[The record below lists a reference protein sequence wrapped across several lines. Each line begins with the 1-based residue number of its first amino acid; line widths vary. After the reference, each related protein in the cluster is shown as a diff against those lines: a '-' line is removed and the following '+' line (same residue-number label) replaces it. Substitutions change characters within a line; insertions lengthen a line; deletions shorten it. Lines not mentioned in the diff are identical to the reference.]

1 MKHLRFFHVLSYE
14 FNMKTMRKILIVPL
28 LLGLLS
34 CAHNETHEHHHEHE
48 GHFHTSECSHQ
59 HHHDADEHY
68 HHENEETVSNSVAFS
83 HEQME
88 KVDFEVMKVEKQPI
102 CQIIKTTARVL
113 PSQDNMKII
122 TAATDGIVEFAKD
135 NLVEG
140 QNLTEGIAVFT
151 INNGKMAQGNLSVL
165 QEEITADYNRAKS
178 NYERKKSLFADK
190 LVTEN
195 DLQEAEA
202 EYLKAKKAYDNM
214 QENFADGKQV
224 VKSPVSG
231 YVKDI
236 FVTNG
241 SYVVAGQELMTICR
255 AGKLYLKA
263 DLQSKYYHVLKNVVT
278 ANFKSLNNKKIYSLD
293 DLNGRLL
300 SYGKATSFDN
310 PLIPV
315 TFEIDDNDELVSGS
329 FVELYIMTKDENEG
343 IMIPNSALIEE
354 MGSFFVFVEVRH
366 ELFEKR
372 AVTVGASDGFNTQIV
387 RGLEPNETVVSKGAI
402 YIKLAQGSGKLDPH
416 AGHVH

>member
-1 MKHLRFFHVLSYE
+1 MKKL
-14 FNMKTMRKILIVPL
+14 LITSII
-28 LLGLLS
+28 LGLLS

-48 GHFHTSECSHQ
+48 GHVHTAECGHE
-59 HHHDADEHY
+59 HHHDADEH
-68 HHENEETVSNSVAFS
+68 HHDHEETVSNSVAFS

-88 KVDFEVMKVEKQPI
+88 KVDFEVMKVINQPI
-102 CQIIKTTARVL
+102 CQIIKTTARVM

-122 TAATDGIVEFAKD
+122 TAATDGIVEFSKD
-135 NLVEG
+135 NFVEG
-140 QNLTEGIAVFT
+140 SNLTEGMVVLT

-165 QEEITADYNRAKS
+165 QEEVTADYNRTKA

-224 VKSPVSG
+224 IKSPVSG

-241 SYVVAGQELMTICR
+241 SYVVAGQELMTIS
-255 AGKLYLKA
+255 GDNSLYLKA
-263 DLQSKYYHVLKNVVT
+263 DVQSKYYPILKNIVS
-278 ANFKSLNNKKIYSLD
+278 ANVKVLNTNRVYTLSELQ
-293 DLNGRLL
+293 GHLL
-300 SYGKATSFDN
+300 SYGKSMSVNN

-315 TFEIDDNDELVSGS
+315 TFEIKNNGELVTGS
-329 FVELYIMTKDENEG
+329 FVEFYIMTEDKSEG
-343 IMIPNSALIEE
+343 LMVPKSALVEE
-354 MGSFFVFVEVRH
+354 MGSHFVFVQVKP

-372 AVTVGASDGFNTQIV
+372 AVAIGMTDGVNVQIIS
-387 RGLEPNETVVSKGAI
+387 GLKAGETIVSKGAI

>member
-1 MKHLRFFHVLSYE
+1 M
-14 FNMKTMRKILIVPL
+14 
-28 LLGLLS
+28 GLLS

-48 GHFHTSECSHQ
+48 GHVHTAECGHE
-59 HHHDADEHY
+59 HHHDADEH
-68 HHENEETVSNSVAFS
+68 HHDHEEVVSNTVAFS

-88 KVDFEVMKVEKQPI
+88 KVDFEVMKVVKQPI
-102 CQIIKTTARVL
+102 CQIIKTTARVM

-135 NLVEG
+135 KLVEG
-140 QNLTEGIAVFT
+140 LDLAEGIVVFT
-151 INNGKMAQGNLSVL
+151 INSSEMAQGNLSVL
-165 QEEITADYNRAKS
+165 QEEITADYNRAKAD
-178 NYERKKSLFADK
+178 YERKKSLSADR

-214 QENFADGKQV
+214 QENFAGGKQI

-236 FVTNG
+236 FVENG
-241 SYVVAGQELMTICR
+241 SYVTAGQELITICR
-255 AGKLYLKA
+255 AGRLYLRA
-263 DLQSKYYHVLKNVVT
+263 DLQSKYFPVLKNVVS
-278 ANFKSLNNKKIYSLD
+278 ANFKSLNNNKLYSLD

-343 IMIPNSALIEE
+343 IMVPNSALIEE

-387 RGLEPNETVVSKGAI
+387 RGLESDETIVSKGAI

>member
-1 MKHLRFFHVLSYE
+1 MKKL
-14 FNMKTMRKILIVPL
+14 LITSIIF
-28 LLGLLS
+28 GLLS

-48 GHFHTSECSHQ
+48 GHVHTSECGHE
-59 HHHDADEHY
+59 HHHDADEH
-68 HHENEETVSNSVAFS
+68 HHDHEEVVSNTVAFS

-88 KVDFEVMKVEKQPI
+88 KVDFEVMKVVKQPI
-102 CQIIKTTARVL
+102 CQIIKTTARVM

-135 NLVEG
+135 KLVEG
-140 QNLTEGIAVFT
+140 LDLAEGIVVFT
-151 INNGKMAQGNLSVL
+151 INNSEMAQGNLSVL
-165 QEEITADYNRAKS
+165 QEEITADYNRAKAD
-178 NYERKKSLFADK
+178 YERKKSLSADR
-190 LVTEN
+190 LITEN

-214 QENFADGKQV
+214 QDNFAGGKQV

-236 FVTNG
+236 FVENG
-241 SYVVAGQELMTICR
+241 SYVTAGQELMTICR
-255 AGKLYLKA
+255 AGRLYLRA
-263 DLQSKYYHVLKNVVT
+263 DLQSKYFPVLKNVVS
-278 ANFKSLNNKKIYSLD
+278 ANFKSLNNNKLYSLD

-343 IMIPNSALIEE
+343 IMVPNSALIEE

-387 RGLEPNETVVSKGAI
+387 RGLEPDETIVSKGAI

>member
-1 MKHLRFFHVLSYE
+1 M
-14 FNMKTMRKILIVPL
+14 
-28 LLGLLS
+28 GLLS

-48 GHFHTSECSHQ
+48 GHVHTAECGHE
-59 HHHDADEHY
+59 HHHDADEH
-68 HHENEETVSNSVAFS
+68 HHDHEETVSNSVAFS

-88 KVDFEVMKVEKQPI
+88 KVDFEVMKVVKQPI

-113 PSQDNMKII
+113 PSQDNTKII
-122 TAATDGIVEFAKD
+122 TAATDGIVEFSKD
-135 NLVEG
+135 NFVEG
-140 QNLTEGIAVFT
+140 LNLTEGMVVLT

-165 QEEITADYNRAKS
+165 QEEVTADYNRTKA

-224 VKSPVSG
+224 IKSPVSG

-236 FVTNG
+236 FVANG
-241 SYVVAGQELMTICR
+241 SYVVAGQELMTVCR

-263 DLQSKYYHVLKNVVT
+263 ELQPKYFPVLKNVVS
-278 ANFKSLNNKKIYSLD
+278 ANFKSLNNNKMYSLE

-300 SYGKATSFDN
+300 SYGKATSFDS

-315 TFEIDDNDELVSGS
+315 TFEIDDSDELVSGS

-372 AVTVGASDGFNTQIV
+372 AVTVGVSDGFNTQIV
-387 RGLEPNETVVSKGAI
+387 RGLESDETIVSKGAI

>member
-1 MKHLRFFHVLSYE
+1 MKKL
-14 FNMKTMRKILIVPL
+14 LIISIV
-28 LLGLLS
+28 LGLLS
-34 CAHNETHEHHHEHE
+34 CAQHESHEHNHEHE
-48 GHFHTSECSHQ
+48 GHVHTSECGHE
-59 HHHDADEHY
+59 HHHDADEH
-68 HHENEETVSNSVAFS
+68 HHDHEEAVSNTVAFS
-83 HEQME
+83 HGQME
-88 KVDFEVMKVEKQPI
+88 KVDFEVMKVKKQPV
-102 CQIIKTTARVL
+102 CQIIKTTACVM
-113 PSQDNMKII
+113 PAQNDVKII
-122 TAATDGIVEFAKD
+122 TAATDGIVEFSKD
-135 NLVEG
+135 NFVEG
-140 QNLTEGIAVFT
+140 LNLTEGMVVLT

-165 QEEITADYNRAKS
+165 QEEVTADYNRTKA

-224 VKSPVSG
+224 IKSPVSG

-236 FVTNG
+236 FVANG
-241 SYVVAGQELMTICR
+241 SYVVAGQELMTVCR

-263 DLQSKYYHVLKNVVT
+263 DLQPKYFPVLKNVVS
-278 ANFKSLNNKKIYSLD
+278 ANFKSLNSNKVYSLE

-300 SYGKATSFDN
+300 SYGKATSFDS

-315 TFEIDDNDELVSGS
+315 TFEIDDSDELVTGS
-329 FVELYIMTKDENEG
+329 FVEFYIMTEDKSEG
-343 IMIPNSALIEE
+343 LMVPNSALIEE
-354 MGSFFVFVEVRH
+354 MGSYFVFVEVRH

-372 AVTVGASDGFNTQIV
+372 AVTVGVSDGFNTQIV
-387 RGLEPNETVVSKGAI
+387 RGLEPDETIVSKGAI

>member
-1 MKHLRFFHVLSYE
+1 M
-14 FNMKTMRKILIVPL
+14 
-28 LLGLLS
+28 GLLS

-48 GHFHTSECSHQ
+48 GHVHTSECGHE
-59 HHHDADEHY
+59 HHHDADEH
-68 HHENEETVSNSVAFS
+68 HHDHEEVVSNTVAFS

-88 KVDFEVMKVEKQPI
+88 KVDFEVMKVVKQPI
-102 CQIIKTTARVL
+102 CQIIKTTARVM

-135 NLVEG
+135 KLVEG
-140 QNLTEGIAVFT
+140 LDLTEGIVVFT
-151 INNGKMAQGNLSVL
+151 INNSEMAQGNLSVL
-165 QEEITADYNRAKS
+165 QEGITADYNRAKAD
-178 NYERKKSLFADK
+178 YERKKSLSADR
-190 LVTEN
+190 LITEN

-214 QENFADGKQV
+214 QENFAGGKQV

-236 FVTNG
+236 FVENG

-255 AGKLYLKA
+255 AGRLYLRA
-263 DLQSKYYHVLKNVVT
+263 DLQSKYFPVLKNVVS
-278 ANFKSLNNKKIYSLD
+278 ANFKSLNNNKLYSLD

-343 IMIPNSALIEE
+343 IMVPNSALIEE

-387 RGLEPNETVVSKGAI
+387 RGLEPDETIVSKGAI

>member
-1 MKHLRFFHVLSYE
+1 MKKL
-14 FNMKTMRKILIVPL
+14 LIISII
-28 LLGLLS
+28 LGLLS
-34 CAHNETHEHHHEHE
+34 CAQNETHEHNHEHE
-48 GHFHTSECSHQ
+48 GHVHTSECGHE
-59 HHHDADEHY
+59 HHHDADEH
-68 HHENEETVSNSVAFS
+68 HHNHEEVVSNTVAFS
-83 HEQME
+83 HGQME
-88 KVDFEVMKVEKQPI
+88 KVDFEVMKVENKAI

-113 PSQDNMKII
+113 PAQNDVKII
-122 TAATDGIVEFAKD
+122 TAATDGIVEFSKD
-135 NLVEG
+135 NFVEG
-140 QNLTEGIAVFT
+140 LNLTEGMVVLT

-165 QEEITADYNRAKS
+165 QEEVTADYNRTKA

-224 VKSPVSG
+224 IKSPVSG

-236 FVTNG
+236 FVANG

-255 AGKLYLKA
+255 AGRLYLRA
-263 DLQSKYYHVLKNVVT
+263 DLQSKYFPVLKNVVS
-278 ANFKSLNNKKIYSLD
+278 ANFKSLNNNKMYSLD

-300 SYGKATSFDN
+300 SYGKATSFDS

-329 FVELYIMTKDENEG
+329 FVELYIMTKDESEG
-343 IMIPNSALIEE
+343 IMVPNSALIEE

-372 AVTVGASDGFNTQIV
+372 AVTVGVSDGFNTQIV
-387 RGLEPNETVVSKGAI
+387 RGLEPDETIVSKGAI

>member
-1 MKHLRFFHVLSYE
+1 MKKL
-14 FNMKTMRKILIVPL
+14 LITSII
-28 LLGLLS
+28 LGLLS

-48 GHFHTSECSHQ
+48 GHVHTAECGHE
-59 HHHDADEHY
+59 HHHDADEH
-68 HHENEETVSNSVAFS
+68 HHDHEETVSNSVAFS

-88 KVDFEVMKVEKQPI
+88 KVDFEVMKVMNQHI
-102 CQIIKTTARVL
+102 CQIIKTTARVM

-135 NLVEG
+135 KLVEG
-140 QNLTEGIAVFT
+140 LDLAEGIVVFT
-151 INNGKMAQGNLSVL
+151 INNSKMAQGNLSVL
-165 QEEITADYNRAKS
+165 QEEITADYNRAKAD
-178 NYERKKSLFADK
+178 YERKKSLSADR
-190 LVTEN
+190 LITEN

-214 QENFADGKQV
+214 QDNFAGGKQV

-236 FVTNG
+236 FVENG
-241 SYVVAGQELMTICR
+241 SYVTAGQELMTICR
-255 AGKLYLKA
+255 AGRLYLRA
-263 DLQSKYYHVLKNVVT
+263 DLQSKYFPVLKNVVS
-278 ANFKSLNNKKIYSLD
+278 ANFKSLNNSKIYSLD

-343 IMIPNSALIEE
+343 IMVPNSALIEE

-387 RGLEPNETVVSKGAI
+387 RGLEPDETIVSKGAI

>member
-1 MKHLRFFHVLSYE
+1 
-14 FNMKTMRKILIVPL
+14 MKTMKKILIVPL

-48 GHFHTSECSHQ
+48 GHVHTAECGHE
-59 HHHDADEHY
+59 HHHDADEH
-68 HHENEETVSNSVAFS
+68 HHDHEETVSNTVAFS
-83 HEQME
+83 HGQME
-88 KVDFEVMKVEKQPI
+88 KVDFEVMKVVKQPI
-102 CQIIKTTARVL
+102 CHIIKTTARVL

-135 NLVEG
+135 KLVEG
-140 QNLTEGIAVFT
+140 LDLAEGIVVFT
-151 INNGKMAQGNLSVL
+151 INNSEMAQGNLSVL
-165 QEEITADYNRAKS
+165 QEEVTADYNRTKA

-224 VKSPVSG
+224 IKSPISG

-236 FVTNG
+236 FVANG

-255 AGKLYLKA
+255 AGRLYLRA
-263 DLQSKYYHVLKNVVT
+263 DLQSKYFPVLKNVVS
-278 ANFKSLNNKKIYSLD
+278 ANFKSLNNNKLYSLD

-300 SYGKATSFDN
+300 SYGKATSFDS

-329 FVELYIMTKDENEG
+329 FVELYIMTKDESEG
-343 IMIPNSALIEE
+343 IMVPNSALIEE

-387 RGLEPNETVVSKGAI
+387 RGLEPDETIVSKGAI

>member
-1 MKHLRFFHVLSYE
+1 MKKL
-14 FNMKTMRKILIVPL
+14 LITSIIF
-28 LLGLLS
+28 GLLS

-48 GHFHTSECSHQ
+48 GHVHTAECGHE
-59 HHHDADEHY
+59 HHHDADEH
-68 HHENEETVSNSVAFS
+68 HHDHEETVSNSVAFS

-88 KVDFEVMKVEKQPI
+88 KVDFEVMKVMNQPI
-102 CQIIKTTARVL
+102 CQIIKTTARVM

-135 NLVEG
+135 KLVEG
-140 QNLTEGIAVFT
+140 LDLAEGIVVFT
-151 INNGKMAQGNLSVL
+151 INNSEMAQGNLSVL
-165 QEEITADYNRAKS
+165 QEEITADYNRAKAD
-178 NYERKKSLFADK
+178 YERKKSLSADR
-190 LVTEN
+190 LITEN

-202 EYLKAKKAYDNM
+202 EYLKAKKAYDNI
-214 QENFADGKQV
+214 QENFAGGKQV

-236 FVTNG
+236 FVENG

-255 AGKLYLKA
+255 AGRLYLRA
-263 DLQSKYYHVLKNVVT
+263 DLQPKYFPVLKNVVS
-278 ANFKSLNNKKIYSLD
+278 ANFKSLNNNKLYSLD

-387 RGLEPNETVVSKGAI
+387 RGLEPDETIVSKGAI

>member
-1 MKHLRFFHVLSYE
+1 MKKL
-14 FNMKTMRKILIVPL
+14 LITSIIF
-28 LLGLLS
+28 GLLS

-48 GHFHTSECSHQ
+48 GHVHTAECGHE
-59 HHHDADEHY
+59 HHHDADEH
-68 HHENEETVSNSVAFS
+68 HHDHEETVSNSVAFS

-88 KVDFEVMKVEKQPI
+88 KVDFEVMKVMNQPI
-102 CQIIKTTARVL
+102 CQIIKTTARVM
-113 PSQDNMKII
+113 PSQDNVKII

-135 NLVEG
+135 KLVEG
-140 QNLTEGIAVFT
+140 LDLTEGIVVFT
-151 INNGKMAQGNLSVL
+151 INNSEMAQGNLSVL
-165 QEEITADYNRAKS
+165 QEEITADYNRAKAD
-178 NYERKKSLFADK
+178 YERKKSLSADR

-214 QENFADGKQV
+214 QENFAGGKQV

-236 FVTNG
+236 FVENG
-241 SYVVAGQELMTICR
+241 SYVTAGQELMTICR
-255 AGKLYLKA
+255 AGRLYLRA
-263 DLQSKYYHVLKNVVT
+263 DLQSKYFPVLKNVVS
-278 ANFKSLNNKKIYSLD
+278 ANFKSLNNSKIYSLD
-293 DLNGRLL
+293 DLNGHLL

-343 IMIPNSALIEE
+343 IMVPNSALIEE

-387 RGLEPNETVVSKGAI
+387 RGLEPDETIVSKGAI

>member
-1 MKHLRFFHVLSYE
+1 MKKL
-14 FNMKTMRKILIVPL
+14 LITSIIF
-28 LLGLLS
+28 GLLS

-48 GHFHTSECSHQ
+48 GHVHTSECGHE
-59 HHHDADEHY
+59 HHHDADEH
-68 HHENEETVSNSVAFS
+68 HHDHEEVVSNTVAFS

-88 KVDFEVMKVEKQPI
+88 KVDFEVMKVVKQPI
-102 CQIIKTTARVL
+102 CQIIKTTARVM

-135 NLVEG
+135 KLVEG
-140 QNLTEGIAVFT
+140 LDLAEGIVVFT
-151 INNGKMAQGNLSVL
+151 INNSEMAQGNLSVL
-165 QEEITADYNRAKS
+165 QEGITADYNRAKAD
-178 NYERKKSLFADK
+178 YERKKSLSADR
-190 LVTEN
+190 LITEN

-214 QENFADGKQV
+214 QDNFAGGKQV

-255 AGKLYLKA
+255 AGRLYLRA
-263 DLQSKYYHVLKNVVT
+263 DLQSKYFPVLKNVVS
-278 ANFKSLNNKKIYSLD
+278 ANFKSLNNNKLYSLD

-343 IMIPNSALIEE
+343 IMVSNSALIEE

-387 RGLEPNETVVSKGAI
+387 RGLEPDETIVSKGAI

>member
-1 MKHLRFFHVLSYE
+1 MKKL
-14 FNMKTMRKILIVPL
+14 LIISII
-28 LLGLLS
+28 LGLLS
-34 CAHNETHEHHHEHE
+34 CAQHESHEHNHEHE
-48 GHFHTSECSHQ
+48 GHVHTSECGHE
-59 HHHDADEHY
+59 HHHDADEH
-68 HHENEETVSNSVAFS
+68 HHNHEEVVSNTVAFS

-88 KVDFEVMKVEKQPI
+88 KVDFEVMKVENKAI

-113 PSQDNMKII
+113 PSQNDVRII

-140 QNLTEGIAVFT
+140 LDLQNGMTILT

-165 QEEITADYNRAKS
+165 QEEITADYNRAKA
-178 NYERKKSLFADK
+178 NYERKKSLFADR

-214 QENFADGKQV
+214 QENFADGRQV
-224 VKSPVSG
+224 VKSPVPG

-236 FVTNG
+236 FVENG
-241 SYVVAGQELMTICR
+241 SYVTAGQELMTICR
-255 AGKLYLKA
+255 AGRLYLKA
-263 DLQSKYYHVLKNVVT
+263 DLQPKYFPVLKNVVS
-278 ANFKSLNNKKIYSLD
+278 ANFKSLNSNKVYSLE

-329 FVELYIMTKDENEG
+329 FVELYIITKDENEG

-354 MGSFFVFVEVRH
+354 MGSYFVFVEVRH

-372 AVTVGASDGFNTQIV
+372 AVTVELSDGFNTQIV
-387 RGLEPNETVVSKGAI
+387 RGLEPDETVVSKGAI

>member
-1 MKHLRFFHVLSYE
+1 M
-14 FNMKTMRKILIVPL
+14 
-28 LLGLLS
+28 GLLS

-48 GHFHTSECSHQ
+48 GHVHTAECGHE
-59 HHHDADEHY
+59 HHHDADEH
-68 HHENEETVSNSVAFS
+68 HHDHEETVSNSVAFS

-88 KVDFEVMKVEKQPI
+88 KVDFEVMKVVKQPI
-102 CQIIKTTARVL
+102 CQIIKTTARVM

-135 NLVEG
+135 KLVEG
-140 QNLTEGIAVFT
+140 LDLAEGIVVFT
-151 INNGKMAQGNLSVL
+151 INNSEMAQGNLSVL
-165 QEEITADYNRAKS
+165 QEEITADYNRAKAD
-178 NYERKKSLFADK
+178 YERKKSLSADR
-190 LVTEN
+190 LITEN

-202 EYLKAKKAYDNM
+202 EYLKAKKAYDNI
-214 QENFADGKQV
+214 QENFAGGKQV

-236 FVTNG
+236 FVENG
-241 SYVVAGQELMTICR
+241 SYVTAGQELMTICR
-255 AGKLYLKA
+255 AGRLYLRA
-263 DLQSKYYHVLKNVVT
+263 DLQPKYFPVLKNVVS
-278 ANFKSLNNKKIYSLD
+278 ANFKSLNNNKLYSLD

-343 IMIPNSALIEE
+343 IMVPNSALIEE

-387 RGLEPNETVVSKGAI
+387 RGLEPDETIVSKGAI

>member
-1 MKHLRFFHVLSYE
+1 MKKL
-14 FNMKTMRKILIVPL
+14 LIISII
-28 LLGLLS
+28 LGLLS
-34 CAHNETHEHHHEHE
+34 CAQHESHEHNHEHE
-48 GHFHTSECSHQ
+48 GYVHTSECDHE
-59 HHHDADEHY
+59 HHHDADEH
-68 HHENEETVSNSVAFS
+68 HHDHEETVSNSVAFS

-88 KVDFEVMKVEKQPI
+88 KVDFEVMKVMNQPI
-102 CQIIKTTARVL
+102 CQIIKTTACVM
-113 PSQDNMKII
+113 PAQNDVKII
-122 TAATDGIVEFAKD
+122 TAATDGIVEFSKD
-135 NLVEG
+135 NFVEG
-140 QNLTEGIAVFT
+140 SNLTEGMVVLT

-165 QEEITADYNRAKS
+165 QEEVTADYNRTKA
-178 NYERKKSLFADK
+178 NYERKQSLFANK

-202 EYLKAKKAYDNM
+202 EYLKAKKAFDNM
-214 QENFADGKQV
+214 QNNFADGKQV

-236 FVTNG
+236 FVENG
-241 SYVVAGQELMTICR
+241 SYVTAGQELMTICR

-263 DLQSKYYHVLKNVVT
+263 DLQSKYFPVLKNIVS
-278 ANFKSLNNKKIYSLD
+278 ANFKSLNNNKMYSLD

-315 TFEIDDNDELVSGS
+315 TFEIDDNEELVSGS
-329 FVELYIMTKDENEG
+329 FVELYIMTKDESEG
-343 IMIPNSALIEE
+343 IMVPNSALIEE
-354 MGSFFVFVEVRH
+354 MGSYFVFVEVRH

-372 AVTVGASDGFNTQIV
+372 AVTVGVSDGFNTQIV
-387 RGLEPNETVVSKGAI
+387 RGLEPDETIVSKGAI

>member
-1 MKHLRFFHVLSYE
+1 M
-14 FNMKTMRKILIVPL
+14 
-28 LLGLLS
+28 GLLS

-48 GHFHTSECSHQ
+48 GHVHTAECGHE
-59 HHHDADEHY
+59 HHHDADEH
-68 HHENEETVSNSVAFS
+68 HHDHEETVSNSVAFS

-88 KVDFEVMKVEKQPI
+88 KVDFEVMKVMNQPI
-102 CQIIKTTARVL
+102 CQIIKTTSRVM

-135 NLVEG
+135 KLVEG
-140 QNLTEGIAVFT
+140 LDLAEGIVVFT
-151 INNGKMAQGNLSVL
+151 INNSEMAQGNLSVL
-165 QEEITADYNRAKS
+165 QEEITADYNRAKAD
-178 NYERKKSLFADK
+178 YERKKSLSADR
-190 LVTEN
+190 LITEN

-214 QENFADGKQV
+214 QDNFAGGKQV

-236 FVTNG
+236 FVENG
-241 SYVVAGQELMTICR
+241 SYVTAGQELMTICR
-255 AGKLYLKA
+255 AGRLYLRA
-263 DLQSKYYHVLKNVVT
+263 DLQSKYFPVLKNVVS
-278 ANFKSLNNKKIYSLD
+278 ANFKSLNNNKIYSLD

-343 IMIPNSALIEE
+343 IMVPNSALIEE

-387 RGLEPNETVVSKGAI
+387 RGLEPDETIVSKGAI

>member
-1 MKHLRFFHVLSYE
+1 MKKL
-14 FNMKTMRKILIVPL
+14 LITSII
-28 LLGLLS
+28 LGLLS

-48 GHFHTSECSHQ
+48 GHVHTAECGHE
-59 HHHDADEHY
+59 HHHDADEH
-68 HHENEETVSNSVAFS
+68 HHDHEETVSNSVAFS

-88 KVDFEVMKVEKQPI
+88 KVDFEVMKVVKQPI
-102 CQIIKTTARVL
+102 CQIIKTTARVM

-135 NLVEG
+135 KLVEG
-140 QNLTEGIAVFT
+140 LDLAEGIVVFT
-151 INNGKMAQGNLSVL
+151 INNSEMAQGNLSVL
-165 QEEITADYNRAKS
+165 QEEITADYNRAKAD
-178 NYERKKSLFADK
+178 YERKKSLSADR
-190 LVTEN
+190 LITEN

-214 QENFADGKQV
+214 QENFAGGKQV

-236 FVTNG
+236 FVENG
-241 SYVVAGQELMTICR
+241 SYVTAGQELMTICR
-255 AGKLYLKA
+255 AGRLYLRA
-263 DLQSKYYHVLKNVVT
+263 DLQPKYFPILKNVVS
-278 ANFKSLNNKKIYSLD
+278 ANFKSLNNNKLYSLD

-343 IMIPNSALIEE
+343 IMVPNSALIEE

-387 RGLEPNETVVSKGAI
+387 RGLEPDETIVSKGAI

>member
-1 MKHLRFFHVLSYE
+1 MKKL
-14 FNMKTMRKILIVPL
+14 LITSII
-28 LLGLLS
+28 LGLLS

-48 GHFHTSECSHQ
+48 GHVHTAECGHE
-59 HHHDADEHY
+59 HHHDADEH
-68 HHENEETVSNSVAFS
+68 HHDHEETVSNSVAFS

-88 KVDFEVMKVEKQPI
+88 KVDFEVMKVVKQPI

-113 PSQDNMKII
+113 PSQDNTKII
-122 TAATDGIVEFAKD
+122 TAATDGIVEFSKD
-135 NLVEG
+135 NFVEG
-140 QNLTEGIAVFT
+140 LNLTEGMVVLT

-165 QEEITADYNRAKS
+165 QEEVTADYNRTKA

-224 VKSPVSG
+224 IKSPVSG

-236 FVTNG
+236 FVANG
-241 SYVVAGQELMTICR
+241 SYVVAGQELMTVCR

-263 DLQSKYYHVLKNVVT
+263 ELQPKYFPVLKNVVS
-278 ANFKSLNNKKIYSLD
+278 ANFKSLNNNKMYSLE

-300 SYGKATSFDN
+300 SYGKATSFDS

-315 TFEIDDNDELVSGS
+315 TFEIDDSDELVSGS

-372 AVTVGASDGFNTQIV
+372 AVTVGVSDGFNTQIV
-387 RGLEPNETVVSKGAI
+387 RGLESDETIVSKGAI

>member
-1 MKHLRFFHVLSYE
+1 MKKL
-14 FNMKTMRKILIVPL
+14 LITSIIF
-28 LLGLLS
+28 GLLS

-48 GHFHTSECSHQ
+48 GHVHTAECGHE
-59 HHHDADEHY
+59 HHHDADEH
-68 HHENEETVSNSVAFS
+68 HHDHEEVVSNSVAFS

-88 KVDFEVMKVEKQPI
+88 KVDFEVMKVVKQPI
-102 CQIIKTTARVL
+102 CQIIKTTARVM

-135 NLVEG
+135 KLVEG
-140 QNLTEGIAVFT
+140 LDLAEGIVVFT
-151 INNGKMAQGNLSVL
+151 INNSEMAQGNLSVL
-165 QEEITADYNRAKS
+165 QEEITADYNRAKAD
-178 NYERKKSLFADK
+178 YERKKSLSADR
-190 LVTEN
+190 LITEN

-202 EYLKAKKAYDNM
+202 EYLKAKKAYDNI
-214 QENFADGKQV
+214 QENFAGGKQV
-224 VKSPVSG
+224 IKSPISG

-236 FVTNG
+236 FVANG

-255 AGKLYLKA
+255 AGRLYLRA
-263 DLQSKYYHVLKNVVT
+263 DLQPKYFPVLKNVVS
-278 ANFKSLNNKKIYSLD
+278 ANFKSLNNNKLYSLD

-343 IMIPNSALIEE
+343 IMVPNSALIEE

-387 RGLEPNETVVSKGAI
+387 RGLEPDETIVSKGAI

>member
-1 MKHLRFFHVLSYE
+1 MTMKKL
-14 FNMKTMRKILIVPL
+14 LIISII
-28 LLGLLS
+28 LGLLS
-34 CAHNETHEHHHEHE
+34 CAQHESHEHNHEHE
-48 GHFHTSECSHQ
+48 GHVHTSECGHE
-59 HHHDADEHY
+59 HHHDADEH
-68 HHENEETVSNSVAFS
+68 HHDHEEVVSNTVAFS

-88 KVDFEVMKVEKQPI
+88 KVDFEVMKVENKAI

-113 PSQDNMKII
+113 PAQNDVRII

-140 QNLTEGIAVFT
+140 LDLQNGMTILT
-151 INNGKMAQGNLSVL
+151 INNAKMAQGNLSVL
-165 QEEITADYNRAKS
+165 QEEITADYNRAKA
-178 NYERKKSLFADK
+178 NYERKKSLFTDR

-214 QENFADGKQV
+214 QENFADGRQV

-236 FVTNG
+236 FVENG
-241 SYVVAGQELMTICR
+241 SYVTAGQELMTVCR
-255 AGKLYLKA
+255 AGRLYLKA
-263 DLQSKYYHVLKNVVT
+263 DLQPKYFPVLKNVVSAT
-278 ANFKSLNNKKIYSLD
+278 FKSLNNNKVYSLE

-329 FVELYIMTKDENEG
+329 FVELYIITKDENEG

-354 MGSFFVFVEVRH
+354 MGSYFVFVEVRH

-372 AVTVGASDGFNTQIV
+372 AVTVGVSDGFNTQIV
-387 RGLEPNETVVSKGAI
+387 RGLESDETIVSKGAI

>member
-1 MKHLRFFHVLSYE
+1 MKKL
-14 FNMKTMRKILIVPL
+14 LITSII
-28 LLGLLS
+28 LGLLS

-48 GHFHTSECSHQ
+48 GHVHTAECGHE
-59 HHHDADEHY
+59 HHHDADEH
-68 HHENEETVSNSVAFS
+68 HHDHEETVSNSVAFS

-88 KVDFEVMKVEKQPI
+88 KVDFEVMKVVNQPI
-102 CQIIKTTARVL
+102 CQIIKTTARVM

-135 NLVEG
+135 KLVEG
-140 QNLTEGIAVFT
+140 LDMAEGIVVFT
-151 INNGKMAQGNLSVL
+151 INNSEMAQGNLSVL
-165 QEEITADYNRAKS
+165 QEEITADYNRAKAD
-178 NYERKKSLFADK
+178 YERKKSLSADR

-214 QENFADGKQV
+214 QDNFAGGKQV

-236 FVTNG
+236 FVENG

-255 AGKLYLKA
+255 AGRLYLRA
-263 DLQSKYYHVLKNVVT
+263 DLQPKYFPVLKNVVS
-278 ANFKSLNNKKIYSLD
+278 ANFKSLNNSKIYSLD

-343 IMIPNSALIEE
+343 IMVPNSALIEE

-387 RGLEPNETVVSKGAI
+387 RGLEPDETIVSKGAI

>member
-1 MKHLRFFHVLSYE
+1 M
-14 FNMKTMRKILIVPL
+14 
-28 LLGLLS
+28 GLLS

-48 GHFHTSECSHQ
+48 GHVHTAECGHE
-59 HHHDADEHY
+59 HHHDADEH
-68 HHENEETVSNSVAFS
+68 HHDHEETVSNSVAFS

-88 KVDFEVMKVEKQPI
+88 KVDFEVMKVVKQPI
-102 CQIIKTTARVL
+102 CQIIKTTARVM

-135 NLVEG
+135 KLVEG
-140 QNLTEGIAVFT
+140 LDLAEGIVVFT
-151 INNGKMAQGNLSVL
+151 INNSEMAQGNLSVL
-165 QEEITADYNRAKS
+165 QEEITADYNRAKAD
-178 NYERKKSLFADK
+178 YERKKSLSADR

-214 QENFADGKQV
+214 QDNFAGGKQV

-236 FVTNG
+236 FVENG

-255 AGKLYLKA
+255 AGRLYLRA
-263 DLQSKYYHVLKNVVT
+263 DLQPKYFPVLKNVVS
-278 ANFKSLNNKKIYSLD
+278 ANFKSLNNNKLYSLD

-343 IMIPNSALIEE
+343 IMVPNSALIEE

-387 RGLEPNETVVSKGAI
+387 RGLEPDETIVSKGAI

>member
-1 MKHLRFFHVLSYE
+1 
-14 FNMKTMRKILIVPL
+14 
-28 LLGLLS
+28 
-34 CAHNETHEHHHEHE
+34 
-48 GHFHTSECSHQ
+48 
-59 HHHDADEHY
+59 
-68 HHENEETVSNSVAFS
+68 
-83 HEQME
+83 ME
-88 KVDFEVMKVEKQPI
+88 KVDFEVMKVVKQPI
-102 CQIIKTTARVL
+102 CQIIKTTARVM

-135 NLVEG
+135 KLVEG
-140 QNLTEGIAVFT
+140 LDLAEGIVVFT
-151 INNGKMAQGNLSVL
+151 INNSEMAQGNLSVL
-165 QEEITADYNRAKS
+165 QEEITADYNRAKAD
-178 NYERKKSLFADK
+178 YERKKSLSADR

-214 QENFADGKQV
+214 QENFAGGKQV

-236 FVTNG
+236 FVENG
-241 SYVVAGQELMTICR
+241 SYVTAGQELMTICR
-255 AGKLYLKA
+255 AGRLYLRA
-263 DLQSKYYHVLKNVVT
+263 DLQSKYFPVLKNIVS
-278 ANFKSLNNKKIYSLD
+278 ANFKSLNNSKIYSLD

-343 IMIPNSALIEE
+343 IMVPNSALIEE

-387 RGLEPNETVVSKGAI
+387 RGLEPDETIVSKGAI

>member
-1 MKHLRFFHVLSYE
+1 MKKL
-14 FNMKTMRKILIVPL
+14 LIISII
-28 LLGLLS
+28 LGLLS
-34 CAHNETHEHHHEHE
+34 CAQHESHEHNHEHE
-48 GHFHTSECSHQ
+48 GHVHTSECGHE
-59 HHHDADEHY
+59 HHHDADEH
-68 HHENEETVSNSVAFS
+68 HHNHEEVVSNTVAFS

-88 KVDFEVMKVEKQPI
+88 KVDFEVMKVENKAI

-113 PSQDNMKII
+113 PSQNDVRII
-122 TAATDGIVEFAKD
+122 TAATDGIIEFAKD

-140 QNLTEGIAVFT
+140 LDLQNGMTILT

-165 QEEITADYNRAKS
+165 QEEITADYNRAKA
-178 NYERKKSLFADK
+178 NYERKKSLFADR

-202 EYLKAKKAYDNM
+202 EYFKAKKAYDNM
-214 QENFADGKQV
+214 QENFADGRQV

-236 FVTNG
+236 FVENG
-241 SYVVAGQELMTICR
+241 SYVTAGQELMTICR
-255 AGKLYLKA
+255 AGRLYLKA
-263 DLQSKYYHVLKNVVT
+263 DLQPKYFPVLKNVVS
-278 ANFKSLNNKKIYSLD
+278 ANFKSLNNNKVYSLE

-300 SYGKATSFDN
+300 SYGKTTSFDN

-343 IMIPNSALIEE
+343 IMIPNSSLIEE
-354 MGSFFVFVEVRH
+354 MGSYFVFVQVRH

-372 AVTVGASDGFNTQIV
+372 AVTVGISDGFNTQIV
-387 RGLEPNETVVSKGAI
+387 RGLEPNEIIVSKGAI

>member
-1 MKHLRFFHVLSYE
+1 MKKL
-14 FNMKTMRKILIVPL
+14 LITSII
-28 LLGLLS
+28 LGLLS

-48 GHFHTSECSHQ
+48 GHVHTAECGHE
-59 HHHDADEHY
+59 HHHDADEH
-68 HHENEETVSNSVAFS
+68 HHDHEEVVSNTVAFS

-88 KVDFEVMKVEKQPI
+88 KVDFEVMKVVKQPI
-102 CQIIKTTARVL
+102 CQIIKTTARVM

-122 TAATDGIVEFAKD
+122 TTATDGIVEFAKD
-135 NLVEG
+135 KLVEG
-140 QNLTEGIAVFT
+140 LDLAEGIVVFT
-151 INNGKMAQGNLSVL
+151 INNSEMAQGNLSVL
-165 QEEITADYNRAKS
+165 QEEITADYNRAKAD
-178 NYERKKSLFADK
+178 YERKKSLSADR
-190 LVTEN
+190 LITEN

-202 EYLKAKKAYDNM
+202 EYLKAKKAYDNI
-214 QENFADGKQV
+214 QENFAGGKQV
-224 VKSPVSG
+224 IKSPISG

-236 FVTNG
+236 FVANG
-241 SYVVAGQELMTICR
+241 SYVVAGQELMTICQ
-255 AGKLYLKA
+255 AGRLYLRA
-263 DLQSKYYHVLKNVVT
+263 DLQPKYFPVLKNVVS
-278 ANFKSLNNKKIYSLD
+278 ANFKSLNNNKLYSLD

-343 IMIPNSALIEE
+343 IMVPNSALIEE

-387 RGLEPNETVVSKGAI
+387 RGLEPDETIVSKGAI

>member
-1 MKHLRFFHVLSYE
+1 MKKL
-14 FNMKTMRKILIVPL
+14 LITSIIF
-28 LLGLLS
+28 GLLS

-48 GHFHTSECSHQ
+48 GHVHTAECGHE
-59 HHHDADEHY
+59 HHHD
-68 HHENEETVSNSVAFS
+68 HEEVVSNTVAFS

-88 KVDFEVMKVEKQPI
+88 KVDFEVMKVMRQPI
-102 CQIIKTTARVL
+102 CQIIKTTARVM

-135 NLVEG
+135 KLVEG
-140 QNLTEGIAVFT
+140 LDLTEGIVVFT
-151 INNGKMAQGNLSVL
+151 INNSEMAQGNLSVL
-165 QEEITADYNRAKS
+165 QEEITADYNRAKAD
-178 NYERKKSLFADK
+178 YERKKSLSADR
-190 LVTEN
+190 LITEN

-214 QENFADGKQV
+214 QENFAGGKQV

-236 FVTNG
+236 FVENG
-241 SYVVAGQELMTICR
+241 SYVTAGQELMTICR
-255 AGKLYLKA
+255 AGRLYLRA
-263 DLQSKYYHVLKNVVT
+263 DLQSKYFPVLKNVVS
-278 ANFKSLNNKKIYSLD
+278 ANFKSLNNNKLYSLD

-343 IMIPNSALIEE
+343 IMVPNSALIEE

-387 RGLEPNETVVSKGAI
+387 RGLEPDETIVSKGAI

>member
-1 MKHLRFFHVLSYE
+1 M
-14 FNMKTMRKILIVPL
+14 
-28 LLGLLS
+28 GLLS

-48 GHFHTSECSHQ
+48 GHVHTAECGHE
-59 HHHDADEHY
+59 HHHDADEH
-68 HHENEETVSNSVAFS
+68 HHDHEETVSNSVAFS

-88 KVDFEVMKVEKQPI
+88 KVDFEVMKVVKQPI
-102 CQIIKTTARVL
+102 CHIIKTTARVM

-135 NLVEG
+135 KLVEG
-140 QNLTEGIAVFT
+140 LDLAEGIVVFT
-151 INNGKMAQGNLSVL
+151 INNSEMAQGNLSVL
-165 QEEITADYNRAKS
+165 QEEITADYNRAKAD
-178 NYERKKSLFADK
+178 YERKKSLSADR
-190 LVTEN
+190 LITEN

-214 QENFADGKQV
+214 QDNFAGGKQV

-236 FVTNG
+236 FVENG
-241 SYVVAGQELMTICR
+241 SYVTAGQELMTICR
-255 AGKLYLKA
+255 AGRLYLRA
-263 DLQSKYYHVLKNVVT
+263 DLQSKYFPVLKNVVS
-278 ANFKSLNNKKIYSLD
+278 ANFKSLNNNKLYSLD

-343 IMIPNSALIEE
+343 IMVPNSALIEE

-387 RGLEPNETVVSKGAI
+387 RGLEPDETIVSKGAI

>member
-1 MKHLRFFHVLSYE
+1 MKKLFIIS
-14 FNMKTMRKILIVPL
+14 IVI
-28 LLGLLS
+28 GLLS
-34 CAHNETHEHHHEHE
+34 CAQHETHEHNHEHE
-48 GHFHTSECSHQ
+48 NHVHTSECDHEHHHGTDE
-59 HHHDADEHY
+59 HHHD
-68 HHENEETVSNSVAFS
+68 HEEVVSNTVAFS

-88 KVDFEVMKVEKQPI
+88 KVDFEVMKVENKAI

-113 PSQDNMKII
+113 PSQNDVKII

-135 NLVEG
+135 NLVQG
-140 QNLTEGIAVFT
+140 LNLQNGIAILT

-165 QEEITADYNRAKS
+165 QEEIKAEYNRAKA
-178 NYERKKSLFADK
+178 NYERKQALFKDR

-214 QENFADGKQV
+214 SENFTDGKQII
-224 VKSPVSG
+224 KSPVSG
-231 YVKDI
+231 FVKDI
-236 FVTNG
+236 FVENG
-241 SYVVAGQELMTICR
+241 SYVTAGQELMTVCR
-255 AGKLYLKA
+255 TEKLYLKA
-263 DLQSKYYHVLKNVVT
+263 DLQSKYYPILKNIVS
-278 ANFKSLNNKKIYSLD
+278 ANFKSLNSNKIYSLE

-300 SYGKATSFDN
+300 SYGKSVSSDN

-354 MGSFFVFVEVRH
+354 MGSYFVFVQVQH

-372 AVTVGASDGFNTQIV
+372 AVTVGVSDGFNTQIV

>member
-1 MKHLRFFHVLSYE
+1 M
-14 FNMKTMRKILIVPL
+14 
-28 LLGLLS
+28 GLLS

-48 GHFHTSECSHQ
+48 GHVHTAECGHE
-59 HHHDADEHY
+59 HHHDADEH
-68 HHENEETVSNSVAFS
+68 HHDHEETVSNSVAFS

-88 KVDFEVMKVEKQPI
+88 KVDFEVMKVVKQPI
-102 CQIIKTTARVL
+102 CQIIKTTARVM

-135 NLVEG
+135 KLVEG
-140 QNLTEGIAVFT
+140 LDLAEGIVVFT
-151 INNGKMAQGNLSVL
+151 INNSEMAQGNLSVL
-165 QEEITADYNRAKS
+165 QEEITADYNRAKAD
-178 NYERKKSLFADK
+178 YERKKSLSADR
-190 LVTEN
+190 LITEN

-214 QENFADGKQV
+214 QENFAGGKQV
-224 VKSPVSG
+224 VKSPVPG

-236 FVTNG
+236 FVENG
-241 SYVVAGQELMTICR
+241 SYVTAGQELMTICR
-255 AGKLYLKA
+255 AGRLYLRA
-263 DLQSKYYHVLKNVVT
+263 DLQPKYFPVLKNVVS
-278 ANFKSLNNKKIYSLD
+278 ANFKSLNNNKLYSLD

-343 IMIPNSALIEE
+343 IMVPNSALIEE

-387 RGLEPNETVVSKGAI
+387 RGLEPDETIVSKGAI

>member
-1 MKHLRFFHVLSYE
+1 MKKL
-14 FNMKTMRKILIVPL
+14 LITSII
-28 LLGLLS
+28 LGLLS

-48 GHFHTSECSHQ
+48 GHVHTAECGHE
-59 HHHDADEHY
+59 HHHDADEH
-68 HHENEETVSNSVAFS
+68 HHDHEEVVSNTVAFS

-88 KVDFEVMKVEKQPI
+88 KVDFEVMKVVKQPI
-102 CQIIKTTARVL
+102 CQIIKTTARVM

-135 NLVEG
+135 KLVEG
-140 QNLTEGIAVFT
+140 LDLAEGIVVFT
-151 INNGKMAQGNLSVL
+151 INSSEMAQGNLSVL
-165 QEEITADYNRAKS
+165 QEEITADYNRAKAD
-178 NYERKKSLFADK
+178 YERKKSLSADR

-214 QENFADGKQV
+214 QENFAGGKQI

-236 FVTNG
+236 FVENG
-241 SYVVAGQELMTICR
+241 SYVTAGQELITICR
-255 AGKLYLKA
+255 AGRLYLRA
-263 DLQSKYYHVLKNVVT
+263 DLQSKYFPVLKNVVS
-278 ANFKSLNNKKIYSLD
+278 ANFKSLNNNKLYSLD

-343 IMIPNSALIEE
+343 IMVPNSALIEE

-387 RGLEPNETVVSKGAI
+387 RGLESDETIVSKGAI

>member
-1 MKHLRFFHVLSYE
+1 M
-14 FNMKTMRKILIVPL
+14 
-28 LLGLLS
+28 GLLS

-48 GHFHTSECSHQ
+48 GHVHTAECGHE
-59 HHHDADEHY
+59 HHHDADEH
-68 HHENEETVSNSVAFS
+68 HHDHEETVSNSVAFS

-88 KVDFEVMKVEKQPI
+88 KVDFEVMKVMRQPI
-102 CQIIKTTARVL
+102 CQIIKTTARVM

-135 NLVEG
+135 KLVEG
-140 QNLTEGIAVFT
+140 LDLAEGIVVFT
-151 INNGKMAQGNLSVL
+151 INNSEMAQGNLSVL
-165 QEEITADYNRAKS
+165 QEEITADYNRAKAD
-178 NYERKKSLFADK
+178 YERKKSLSADR

-214 QENFADGKQV
+214 QENFAGGKQV

-255 AGKLYLKA
+255 AGRLYLRA
-263 DLQSKYYHVLKNVVT
+263 DLQPKYFPVLKNVVS
-278 ANFKSLNNKKIYSLD
+278 ANFKSLNNNKLYSLD

-343 IMIPNSALIEE
+343 IMVPNSALIEE

-387 RGLEPNETVVSKGAI
+387 RGLEPDETIVSKGAI

>member
-1 MKHLRFFHVLSYE
+1 M
-14 FNMKTMRKILIVPL
+14 
-28 LLGLLS
+28 GLLS

-48 GHFHTSECSHQ
+48 GHVHTAECGHE
-59 HHHDADEHY
+59 HHHDADEH
-68 HHENEETVSNSVAFS
+68 HHDHEETVSNSVAFS

-88 KVDFEVMKVEKQPI
+88 KVDFEVMKVVKQPI
-102 CQIIKTTARVL
+102 CQIIKTTARVM

-135 NLVEG
+135 KLVEG
-140 QNLTEGIAVFT
+140 LDLAEGIVVFT
-151 INNGKMAQGNLSVL
+151 INNSEMAQGNLSVL
-165 QEEITADYNRAKS
+165 QEEITADYNRAKAD
-178 NYERKKSLFADK
+178 YERKKSLSADR
-190 LVTEN
+190 LITEN

-214 QENFADGKQV
+214 QENFAGGKQV

-236 FVTNG
+236 FVENG
-241 SYVVAGQELMTICR
+241 SYVTAGQELMTICR
-255 AGKLYLKA
+255 AGRLYLRA
-263 DLQSKYYHVLKNVVT
+263 DLQSKYFPVLKNVVS
-278 ANFKSLNNKKIYSLD
+278 ANFKSLNNNKLYSLD

-387 RGLEPNETVVSKGAI
+387 RGLEPDETIVSKGAI

>member
-1 MKHLRFFHVLSYE
+1 M
-14 FNMKTMRKILIVPL
+14 
-28 LLGLLS
+28 GLLS

-48 GHFHTSECSHQ
+48 GHVHTAECGHE
-59 HHHDADEHY
+59 HHHDADEH
-68 HHENEETVSNSVAFS
+68 HHDHEETVSNSVAFS

-88 KVDFEVMKVEKQPI
+88 KVDFEVMKVVNQPI
-102 CQIIKTTARVL
+102 CQIIKTTARVM

-135 NLVEG
+135 KLVEG
-140 QNLTEGIAVFT
+140 LDMAEGIVVFT
-151 INNGKMAQGNLSVL
+151 INNSEMAQGNLSVL
-165 QEEITADYNRAKS
+165 QEEITADYNRAKAD
-178 NYERKKSLFADK
+178 YERKKSLSADR

-214 QENFADGKQV
+214 QDNFAGGKQV

-236 FVTNG
+236 FVENG

-255 AGKLYLKA
+255 AGRLYLRA
-263 DLQSKYYHVLKNVVT
+263 DLQPKYFPVLKNVVS
-278 ANFKSLNNKKIYSLD
+278 ANFKSLNNSKIYSLD

-343 IMIPNSALIEE
+343 IMVPNSALIEE

-387 RGLEPNETVVSKGAI
+387 RGLEPDETIVSKGAI

>member
-1 MKHLRFFHVLSYE
+1 MKKL
-14 FNMKTMRKILIVPL
+14 LITSII
-28 LLGLLS
+28 LGLLS

-48 GHFHTSECSHQ
+48 GHVHTAECGHE
-59 HHHDADEHY
+59 HHHDADEH
-68 HHENEETVSNSVAFS
+68 HHDHEETVSNSVAFS

-88 KVDFEVMKVEKQPI
+88 KVDFEVMKVVKQPI
-102 CQIIKTTARVL
+102 CHIIKTTARVM

-135 NLVEG
+135 KLVEG
-140 QNLTEGIAVFT
+140 LDLAEGIVVFT
-151 INNGKMAQGNLSVL
+151 INNSEMAQGNLSVL
-165 QEEITADYNRAKS
+165 QEEITADYNRAKAD
-178 NYERKKSLFADK
+178 YERKKSLSADR
-190 LVTEN
+190 LITEN

-214 QENFADGKQV
+214 QDNFAGGKQV

-236 FVTNG
+236 FVENG
-241 SYVVAGQELMTICR
+241 SYVTAGQELMTICR
-255 AGKLYLKA
+255 AGRLYLRA
-263 DLQSKYYHVLKNVVT
+263 DLQSKYFPVLKNVVS
-278 ANFKSLNNKKIYSLD
+278 ANFKSLNNNKLYSLD

-343 IMIPNSALIEE
+343 IMVPNSALIEE

-387 RGLEPNETVVSKGAI
+387 RGLEPDETIVSKGAI

>member
-1 MKHLRFFHVLSYE
+1 M
-14 FNMKTMRKILIVPL
+14 
-28 LLGLLS
+28 GLLS

-48 GHFHTSECSHQ
+48 GHVHTAECGHE
-59 HHHDADEHY
+59 HHHDADEH
-68 HHENEETVSNSVAFS
+68 HHNHEETVSNSVAFS

-88 KVDFEVMKVEKQPI
+88 KVDFEVMKVVKQPI
-102 CQIIKTTARVL
+102 CQIIKTTARVM

-140 QNLTEGIAVFT
+140 SNLTEGIAVFT
-151 INNGKMAQGNLSVL
+151 INNSEMAQGNLSVL
-165 QEEITADYNRAKS
+165 QEEITADYNRAKAD
-178 NYERKKSLFADK
+178 YERKKSLSADR

-214 QENFADGKQV
+214 QDNFAGGKQV

-236 FVTNG
+236 FVENG
-241 SYVVAGQELMTICR
+241 SYVTAGQELMTICQ
-255 AGKLYLKA
+255 AGRLYLRA
-263 DLQSKYYHVLKNVVT
+263 DLQSKYFPVLKNVVS
-278 ANFKSLNNKKIYSLD
+278 ANFKSLNNNKLYSLD

-343 IMIPNSALIEE
+343 IMVPNSALIEE

-387 RGLEPNETVVSKGAI
+387 RGLEPDETIVSKGAI